1 MIIDNIVFKIIF
13 EYIFTFNTYSKVAYI
28 APIRLAQNILKYDF
42 LLLEISPVA
51 YKII

>member
-13 EYIFTFNTYSKVAYI
+13 EYIFTFNAYSKVAYI
-28 APIRLAQNILKYDF
+28 APIKLAKNILKYDF